1 MASPG
6 EQSPSTIG
14 GIRRADVLSASALVG
29 LLLLYG
35 CLMAAISHVELGRLA
50 VHVSNFAGLSFYSA
64 ILASCGYAALCLLNS
79 AARRNADRR
88 FFWLAVAGVITTLTF
103 PFFAMF
109 KELVLPTRGF
119 LWDSSFAHFG
129 RLLFGTSP
137 WLLAHD
143 EFGSV
148 AGARVLD
155 LAYRFWLPF
164 MFGLPLISAVFLDDD
179 RLRLRI
185 IATWTVSW
193 IAIGTIGGW
202 YFASAGPCFFNT
214 FISHDADYANLLRR
228 LADLQQQA
236 SRQGH
241 SIESLQYQSRLLET
255 YRAHDYAP
263 GGGISAMPSMHVAM
277 ASLVAMVAFRIDW
290 RLGIPF
296 AAFEVTVWLST
307 VFFGW
312 HYFVD
317 GPVGAL
323 MMFAIWSL
331 AKRVAARVY
340 PGSTAGRSIDI
351 ALDDAE
357 LLVA

>member
-6 EQSPSTIG
+6 ERSPSTIG
-14 GIRRADVLSASALVG
+14 GISRADVLSASVLIG

-50 VHVSNFAGLSFYSA
+50 LHVSNFAGLSFDSA
-64 ILASCGYAALCLLNS
+64 ILAACGYAALCLLNPS
-79 AARRNADRR
+79 ARRNVDRR
-88 FFWLAVAGVITTLTF
+88 FFWLGVACVITTLTF

-119 LWDSSFAHFG
+119 LWDSSFAHVG
-129 RLLFGTSP
+129 RLLFGSSP
-137 WLLAHD
+137 WLVAHHA
-143 EFGSV
+143 FGSV

-164 MFGLPLISAVFLDDD
+164 MFGLPLVSAVFLNDD

-193 IAIGTIGGW
+193 IVIGTIGGW

-214 FISHDADYANLLRR
+214 FITHDADYASLLHR

-296 AAFEVTVWLST
+296 AGGAVTVWLST

-323 MMFAIWSL
+323 MMLGIWIV
-331 AKRVAARVY
+331 AKPLAARVY
-340 PGSTAGRSIDI
+340 PATAPAESSDI
-351 ALDDAE
+351 PLDDVD

>member
-14 GIRRADVLSASALVG
+14 GIRRADVLSASALMG

-35 CLMAAISHVELGRLA
+35 ALMAAISDVELSRLG
-50 VHVSNFAGLSFYSA
+50 VHIWNFAGLSFDSA
-64 ILASCGYAALCLLNS
+64 ILATCGYAALCLVNP
-79 AARRNADRR
+79 APRRNVDRR
-88 FFWLAVAGVITTLTF
+88 FFWLAVACVITTLTF

-119 LWDSSFAHFG
+119 LWDRSFAHVG
-129 RLLFGTSP
+129 RLLFGSSP
-137 WLLAHD
+137 WLVAHHA
-143 EFGSV
+143 FGSV

-164 MFGLPLISAVFLDDD
+164 MFGLPLASAVFLNDD

-185 IATWTVSW
+185 IATWTLSW
-193 IAIGTIGGW
+193 ILIGTIGGW

-214 FISHDADYANLLRR
+214 FITHDADYANLLHR

-236 SRQGH
+236 TRQGY

-290 RLGIPF
+290 RLGIPL
-296 AAFEVTVWLST
+296 AGLAVTVWLST

-323 MMFAIWSL
+323 MMFAIWSV

-340 PGSTAGRSIDI
+340 PGKAPAGSSDI
-351 ALDDAE
+351 PVDDAG
-357 LLVA
+357 LVVA

>member
-1 MASPG
+1 MAFPS

-14 GIRRADVLSASALVG
+14 GIRRADILSASALLG

-35 CLMAAISHVELGRLA
+35 AVMAAISHVELSRLA
-50 VHVSNFAGLSFYSA
+50 LHVSNFAGLSFYSA
-64 ILASCGYAALCLLNS
+64 ILASCGYAALCLVNP
-79 AARRNADRR
+79 AARRNVDRR
-88 FFWLAVAGVITTLTF
+88 FFWLAVTCVIMTLTF

-109 KELVLPTRGF
+109 KELVLPDRGF
-119 LWDSSFAHFG
+119 LWDRSFAHFG

-137 WLLAHD
+137 WQVAHQA
-143 EFGSV
+143 FGTV
-148 AGARVLD
+148 TGARVLD

-164 MFGLPLISAVFLDDD
+164 MFGLPLVSAVFLNDD

-185 IATWTVSW
+185 IATWTLSW
-193 IAIGTIGGW
+193 IVIGTIGGW

-214 FISHDADYANLLRR
+214 FVTHDADYANLLHR

-236 SRQGH
+236 SRQGY

-255 YRAHDYAP
+255 YRARDYAP

-296 AAFEVTVWLST
+296 TAFAMTIWLST

-323 MMFAIWSL
+323 MMFAIWTL
-331 AKRVAARVY
+331 AKPIAARVY
-340 PGSTAGRSIDI
+340 PGRAPAESCDI
-351 ALDDAE
+351 PDDAG

>member
-1 MASPG
+1 
-6 EQSPSTIG
+6 
-14 GIRRADVLSASALVG
+14 
-29 LLLLYG
+29 
-35 CLMAAISHVELGRLA
+35 
-50 VHVSNFAGLSFYSA
+50 
-64 ILASCGYAALCLLNS
+64 
-79 AARRNADRR
+79 
-88 FFWLAVAGVITTLTF
+88 
-103 PFFAMF
+103 
-109 KELVLPTRGF
+109 VLPTRGF
-119 LWDSSFAHFG
+119 LWDSSFAPFG
-129 RLLFGTSP
+129 RLVFGRSP

-164 MFGLPLISAVFLDDD
+164 MFGLPLVSAIFLNDD
-179 RLRLRI
+179 RLRLRV
-185 IATWTVSW
+185 IATWTLSW
-193 IAIGTIGGW
+193 IVIGTIGGW

-214 FISHDADYANLLRR
+214 FISHDADYANLLHR

-236 SRQGH
+236 SRQGY
-241 SIESLQYQSRLLET
+241 SIESLQYQSRLVET
-255 YRAHDYAP
+255 YRARDYAP

-277 ASLVAMVAFRIDW
+277 ASLMAMVAFRMNW

-296 AAFEVTVWLST
+296 AAFAITVWLST

-317 GPVGAL
+317 GPVGAA

-331 AKRVAARVY
+331 AKPVAARIY
-340 PGSTAGRSIDI
+340 PGSAPAESIEIPAGE
-351 ALDDAE
+351 AG